1 MRGRALLLLR
11 KAVGSP
17 LAEFHPGQWEAIEAL
32 VERRERLLV
41 VQRTGWGKSMVYFM
55 AAKLLRD
62 RGAGC
67 AVLISPLLALMRN
80 QMEAA
85 ARIGV
90 RAASVNS
97 TNRKD
102 WARVKDDL
110 LVNRLDIMLISPERL
125 GNEEFM
131 NEFLLPVAG
140 QIGLFVVDEAHCI
153 SDWGHDFRPD
163 YRRIVRIL
171 RALPPNLPVL
181 ATTATANDRVVQ
193 DIVEQLGERLKTIRG
208 PLIRETLALE
218 NIRIPSQA
226 ARLAWLAD
234 HVPGF
239 PGSGIIYTLTVH
251 DSEHVA
257 GWLQERGVNARAYSA
272 KRDNDERQQLEDMLM
287 RNQVKALVAT
297 SALGMGFD
305 KPDLGFAI
313 HFQRPASVVHYY
325 QQAGRAGR
333 AIQRA
338 HGILLSGSED
348 DEIAD
353 YFVRTAFPS
362 PEEVTA
368 VLSAIEDSPTALNRS
383 GLQAAVNLR
392 TSSVDKILKFLS
404 LESPAPVQRDG
415 SEYFRTAVQWRMP
428 VERIERITNLRREEQ
443 ARMDDYVASDG
454 CLMQF
459 LSNELD
465 DPHAARC
472 GKCANCTGVRLGPA
486 YSVELAEE
494 ATRFLNR
501 IDLPIQ
507 PRKMWP
513 SGALFEGQR
522 GRIAPELQMEEG
534 RAMCRW
540 GDAGL
545 GDLVRR
551 GKRDGRFDRRW
562 WTRRRT

>member
-486 YSVELAEE
+486 YSMELAEE